1 MIRSRITGLALA
13 VLLTATT
20 AVLAQPADEESAAP
34 GTAEAPEKNDTG
46 NGAATPDAAGGK
58 AAGTARSP
66 SDYRSSEKI
75 SEDVPV
81 SFPVDI

>member
-1 MIRSRITGLALA
+1 MTRSRIRDLALA
-13 VLLTATT
+13 VLLAATA
-20 AVLAQPADEESAAP
+20 AVLAQPADEERAAP
-34 GTAEAPEKNDTG
+34 APAEAPEKNDTG
-46 NGAATPDAAGGK
+46 KGAATTDAAAGK
-58 AAGTARSP
+58 AAGATRSP

>member
-1 MIRSRITGLALA
+1 MIRRRITSLALA
-13 VLLTATT
+13 VLLTATA
-20 AVLAQPADEESAAP
+20 AVLAQPADDESSAPAA
-34 GTAEAPEKNDTG
+34 AETPEKPGPGDS
-46 NGAATPDAAGGK
+46 ATTTDAAAVK
-58 AAGTARSP
+58 PAGATRSP